1 MHDLMAPLIIAL
13 LILANGFFVAAEFSM
28 IGAPRTA
35 IDRRAAR
42 GSKRAQRVR
51 ELLHNPKLQDR
62 YIATAQVG
70 ITVAS
75 LGLGMYGEHVLAEW
89 FATLFESLGTSRW
102 VAAHTLASIASVAL
116 LTYLHIVLGEMIPK
130 TLALHK
136 AEQSALWIN
145 TPIRWVSAAL
155 FPIVALL
162 NATGNGVLR
171 LMGVRRTGGPTSH
184 SQEELRYVVEESQH
198 AGHLRQ
204 EAGQVLTELLR
215 FGERTAGEAA
225 MPRVRLTGIPLGATP
240 EQVRG
245 VLRQSKHTRYP
256 VYAQDLDHIVG
267 MVHIKDLLRVLS
279 SGQPLTYGNVRPV
292 PFVPRTA
299 RLDNVLAVMRRDKTQ
314 LVVVMDELGGTAGL
328 LTIEDLFEEVVGE
341 IDEGTS
347 TAPVLKSD
355 GDGQLIASGLRRLD
369 EVGRELGLE
378 LAHDEVDTVS
388 GLVLAKLGRPAQ
400 VGDVVDYGEVRFE
413 VVALEGKGVKEC
425 RIQRLSPA
433 PEVAALEEG
442 AASPS

>member
-1 MHDLMAPLIIAL
+1 MHDLIAPLVIAL

-51 ELLHNPKLQDR
+51 ELLHNPKIQDR

-89 FATLFESLGTSRW
+89 FASLFESFGTSRW
-102 VAAHTLASIASVAL
+102 VAAHTLASITSVAV

-130 TLALHK
+130 TLALHR
-136 AEQSALWIN
+136 AEQAALWIS

-155 FPIVALL
+155 FPLVFLL
-162 NATGNGVLR
+162 NAMGNGVLR
-171 LMGVRRTGGPTSH
+171 LMGVRRTGGQTSH
-184 SQEELRYVVEESQH
+184 SPEELRYVVEESQH

-204 EAGQVLTELLR
+204 EAGQVLKELLS
-215 FGERTAGEAA
+215 FGDRTAGEAA

-240 EQVRG
+240 EQVRA
-245 VLRQSKHTRYP
+245 VLRKSNHTRYP

-267 MVHIKDLLRVLS
+267 MVHIKDLLGVLS
-279 SGQPLTYGNVRPV
+279 SGAPLTYGRVRPV

-299 RLDNVLAVMRRDKTQ
+299 RLDNVLAVMRRHKTQ

-328 LTIEDLFEEVVGE
+328 LTIEDLFEEVVGD

-347 TAPVLKSD
+347 TAPTLQAD
-355 GDGQLIASGLRRLD
+355 GDGHLIAAGIRRLD
-369 EVGRELGLE
+369 EVGKQLGLE
-378 LAHDEVDTVS
+378 LTHEEVDTVS
-388 GLVLAKLGRPAQ
+388 GLVLAKLGRPAR
-400 VGDVVDYGEVRFE
+400 VGDVVEYGEVRIE
-413 VVALEGKGVKEC
+413 VTTLEGRGVKEC
-425 RIQRLSPA
+425 RIERLPPP
-433 PEVAALEEG
+433 PEVAALDEG
-442 AASPS
+442 ASPVP